1 MEILRKVSVGSD
13 QEAPRHPEV
22 NQENETALE
31 TDNQILAAP
40 LHGGDS
46 TSFEQADDVLEIHRA
61 REPLVEDL
69 DRFERPAGE
78 DRRQLSSDGLDLGEF
93 GHAR

>member
-1 MEILRKVSVGSD
+1 MGILRKVSVACD

-31 TDNQILAAP
+31 TDNQILATP
-40 LHGGDS
+40 LNGGNS
-46 TSFEQADDVLEIHRA
+46 VTLEPADDLLESHRT

-69 DRFERPAGE
+69 DRPHHTAAQDRGE
-78 DRRQLSSDGLDLGEF
+78 LGPDGLDLGEL
-93 GHAR
+93 GHA

>member
-69 DRFERPAGE
+69 DRPHHPAAQGRGE
-78 DRRQLSSDGLDLGEF
+78 LGSDGLDLGEL
-93 GHAR
+93 GHS